1 MHMFEKWKVEM
12 LKENVTYKVLE
23 ETQITPSRI
32 KTEDKRKHAIIESDH
47 GSLNSPE
54 KWFIY

>member
-1 MHMFEKWKVEM
+1 MFEKWKVEM

-54 KWFIY
+54 K